1 MDWSELRK
9 AVEEIEL
16 VDGHAHNLVALDS
29 NFPFI
34 HAFSEAQGHALSS
47 SQHSLSFKVY
57 FPFQPLLDLAPFASS
72 MQYSTAQELF
82 LFIVLSMNMKKHIYI
97 SNLLICTNVV
107 PDTSN

>member
-34 HAFSEAQGHALSS
+34 HAFSEAQGHALAS
-47 SQHSLSFKVY
+47 SQHSLSFKVFSFSTSSSSCTIY
-57 FPFQPLLDLAPFASS
+57 LIYATFHCSRTSFLLIFFP
-72 MQYSTAQELF
+72 
-82 LFIVLSMNMKKHIYI
+82 MNMKRHIY
-97 SNLLICTNVV
+97 
-107 PDTSN
+107 